1 MRKVVS
7 PILSAAI
14 LGGALLLCP
23 LSSAS
28 AAEHNSAA
36 ASVSGFSD
44 PAPFAS
50 SRCFTSANKGRW
62 GIFC

>member
-23 LSSAS
+23 PSY
-28 AAEHNSAA
+28 AAPTSMHSHDEPT
-36 ASVSGFSD
+36 VFQ
-44 PAPFAS
+44 APTK
-50 SRCFTSANKGRW
+50 FTCSKVMGLLP
-62 GIFC
+62 IC

>member
-23 LSSAS
+23 PSHATPTSMRAHD
-28 AAEHNSAA
+28 E
-36 ASVSGFSD
+36 
-44 PAPFAS
+44 PAVFHAPTK
-50 SRCFTSANKGRW
+50 FTCTKVMGLLP
-62 GIFC
+62 IC

>member
-14 LGGALLLCP
+14 LGGVLLLCP

-44 PAPFAS
+44 PAPFAPS
-50 SRCFTSANKGRW
+50 NCFTLGKLRLGS
-62 GIFC
+62 CH